1 MQINWIHLRQSFG
14 EVKLSSSS
22 RVTLKTGGL
31 TGGLS
36 PLSGGLNQMSG
47 GLSQMS
53 GGLSQS
59 SVKREGSSSL
69 LGVKEVCT
77 SYNASNACAASTDCL
92 AGAFKGLY
100 F

>member
-31 TGGLS
+31 AGGLS
-36 PLSGGLNQMSG
+36 PLSGGLN
-47 GLSQMS
+47 QMS

-77 SYNASNACAASTDCL
+77 S
-92 AGAFKGLY
+92 
-100 F
+100 